1 MGFYGE
7 TWLKMDKFQEMIK
20 KVPAGNTKVGTILIE
35 TSTLKKQLTE
45 MPRQVIDSIKNNV
58 TQTMESE
65 TKTLREE
72 LGKTTEILD

>member
-1 MGFYGE
+1 
-7 TWLKMDKFQEMIK
+7 MDKFQEMIK